1 MPSTPL
7 SVFRVSMR
15 WKRRIAASLAC
26 SCLPLMTGCVGPPLY
41 EVSQP
46 SALARARMV
55 HREPIHSH
63 NLRHLQKHSG
73 NLAVSRPQTERQ
85 HSSHSRSAVR
95 QVSHE
100 VVAPSPPVS
109 EVIHSPQTAQLAPEQ
124 VRCQAAL
131 AAAPVQLIEI
141 ERQFAYE
148 KTSNTRCI
156 SEEVANQVQQLLMLR
171 SAIRGNEAS
180 VSALKIYYQLAEG
193 QAQLRFLNE
202 SVHEIEMMQSDVD
215 RILDRGFDIDI
226 RPGDLERQKLDIE
239 QRRGDIEGQLIQGWA
254 RLQTLLGEEP
264 TSPLPEFSLLAEQPT
279 LAPELENAIQT
290 AMHLRPEL
298 RLLRVLITGMRPETL
313 SAAVAA
319 LQQVESSLGT
329 ASELDVLKQL
339 SEAIFIIKPFTKF
352 CKTRDIE
359 VRTTQ
364 LVILLN
370 DQEQSARGEVHAALA
385 AWNTAF
391 RRWNSADQL
400 VASWNSQVDELR
412 RKKEVDETISNFDIR
427 QAELQRI
434 QAESDRLSAFFAQK
448 QAEVALLEAQG
459 TAAIGCGLA
468 GHEPFW
474 CDSCKTTH
482 GESFPSNSPGQPH
495 GPRVIEPTAPLNMTP
510 APAPAPLPP
519 EVPGSPLTRRPSVRS
534 PRQIRHVAN
543 TSGTGQQ
550 TLEEIQATRL
560 PLGRC
565 RPVSSRK

>member
-1 MPSTPL
+1 MPSTYL
-7 SVFRVSMR
+7 SAFRVSVR
-15 WKRRIAASLAC
+15 WKRRVAASLAC
-26 SCLPLMTGCVGPPLY
+26 SCLPLAMGCVASPLY

-46 SALARARMV
+46 STLARARMV
-55 HREPIHSH
+55 HRGPIDSRDATRIQSPLVQSPARRPESGQHRSTQHKSAIRLASH
-63 NLRHLQKHSG
+63 
-73 NLAVSRPQTERQ
+73 
-85 HSSHSRSAVR
+85 
-95 QVSHE
+95 QVDVPSIP
-100 VVAPSPPVS
+100 VAGP
-109 EVIHSPQTAQLAPEQ
+109 IQSPQTAQLSAEQ
-124 VRCQAAL
+124 VRCQAAM
-131 AAAPVQLIEI
+131 AATPVQLIEI
-141 ERQFAYE
+141 ERQYAYE

-171 SAIRGNEAS
+171 AAIRGNESS

-193 QAQLRFLNE
+193 QAQLRFLQE

-226 RPGDLERQKLDIE
+226 RPGDLERQKLEIE
-239 QRRGDIEGQLIQGWA
+239 QQRSDIEGQMSQGWA
-254 RLQTLLGEEP
+254 RLQTLLGDEP
-264 TSPLPEFSLLAEQPT
+264 TSPLPNFALFNEQPT
-279 LAPELENAIQT
+279 SAPELENAVQT

-313 SAAVAA
+313 AAAVAA
-319 LQQVESSLGT
+319 LQQVDSSLGT

-339 SEAIFIIKPFTKF
+339 SETIFIIKPFTKF

-370 DQEQSARGEVHAALA
+370 DQEQSTRGEVHAALA
-385 AWNTAF
+385 AWDTAN
-391 RRWNSADQL
+391 RRWNAADQL
-400 VASWNSQVDELR
+400 VASWNGQIDELR
-412 RKKEVDETISNFDIR
+412 QKQEVDENITIFDIR
-427 QAELQRI
+427 QAELKRI

-482 GESFPSNSPGQPH
+482 GESFPSGISDQPPIPS
-495 GPRVIEPTAPLNMTP
+495 GNEPLAPQHL
-510 APAPAPLPP
+510 APAPQPLEIPDQ
-519 EVPGSPLTRRPSVRS
+519 PLTRSPSVRS
-534 PRQIRHVAN
+534 PRLIRHAA
-543 TSGTGQQ
+543 STGEGRQ
-550 TLEEIQATRL
+550 TPAEFQATRL

-565 RPVSSRK
+565 RPLSSRK